1 MIIPHLHIKTLPE
14 APGDIWSPLCRAH
27 SNRRDEQSSPADTET
42 STGTHLHGMKYLLVW
57 GPDNLSDS
65 SHLLNLL
72 KIHSC
77 QGKNTFLNISH
88 LKSYKGGST
97 TALTLQIGNW
107 KIY

>member
-1 MIIPHLHIKTLPE
+1 MGVLR
-14 APGDIWSPLCRAH
+14 RAY
-27 SNRRDEQSSPADTET
+27 SNSKDEQSSPPDIET
-42 STGTHLHGMKYLLVW
+42 SIGTHLLCGMKYLLFW

-65 SHLLNLL
+65 RHPLNLL

-77 QGKNTFLNISH
+77 QGKNAFLNISH

-97 TALTLQIGNW
+97 TVQTLQIGNW